1 MSELRSVQAPHR
13 KSPRQVVYSVKEKG
27 VELHPPFLFL
37 SAAIDFIKANV
48 KGRGLAGQAYF
59 VGRDHSE
66 ALNGDDHCLE
76 ELRLYGDANFV
87 ITIDEV
93 DA

>member
-1 MSELRSVQAPHR
+1 MSELRSVQAPRR

-59 VGRDHSE
+59 DGAPDSHIDV
-66 ALNGDDHCLE
+66 C
-76 ELRLYGDANFV
+76 RLYGRTDFE